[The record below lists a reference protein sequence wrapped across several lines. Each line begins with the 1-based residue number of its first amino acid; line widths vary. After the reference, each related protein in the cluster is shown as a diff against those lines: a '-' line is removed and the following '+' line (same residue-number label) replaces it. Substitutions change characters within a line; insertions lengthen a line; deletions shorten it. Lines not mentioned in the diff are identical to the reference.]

1 MSLSRRELIGAAVS
15 LPLIRPVPATARPPG
30 VGADNSL
37 LSLVDPFIGT
47 DLHQGQEG
55 LIGQYAHG
63 NEPSHHVAWL
73 YALSDRPQRGPELVR
88 QIARQFYADTPGGI
102 TGNDDCGQ
110 MTAWYILAT
119 LGFYPADAMTGR
131 W

>member
-1 MSLSRRELIGAAVS
+1 MQRSRYRLSVRYQQ
-15 LPLIRPVPATARPPG
+15 RPGHPG

-63 NEPSHHVAWL
+63 NEPIHHVAWL

-110 MTAWYILAT
+110 MTAWYILTT
-119 LGFYPADAMTGR
+119 LDFYPADAMTGR
-131 W
+131 